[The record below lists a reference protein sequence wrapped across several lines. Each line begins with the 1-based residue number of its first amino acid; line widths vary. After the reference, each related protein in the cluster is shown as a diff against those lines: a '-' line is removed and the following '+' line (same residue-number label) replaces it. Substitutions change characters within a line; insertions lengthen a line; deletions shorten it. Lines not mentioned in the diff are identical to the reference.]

1 MHLARSGPRQDA
13 LMILALDDEVPPAI
27 VEAIRSSD
35 GVVELWSIRLGAE
48 R

>member
-1 MHLARSGPRQDA
+1 
-13 LMILALDDEVPPAI
+13 MILALDDEAPESI

-35 GVVELWSIRLGAE
+35 GVVEFWSIRLGAD